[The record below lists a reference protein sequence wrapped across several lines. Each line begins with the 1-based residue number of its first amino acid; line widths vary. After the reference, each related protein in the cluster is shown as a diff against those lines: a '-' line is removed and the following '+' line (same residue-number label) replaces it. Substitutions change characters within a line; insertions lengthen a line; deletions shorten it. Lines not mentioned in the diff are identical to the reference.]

1 MKKGQDS
8 EEFENGNIFAAAYQ
22 LQHLMKN
29 KRASSGENEAL
40 YKLTNYK
47 PDTNILILLL
57 YQRKRL
63 LNITITIKKL
73 IHCSNGN
80 KSRQLLVVM
89 FLLIPTKLSRG
100 TKAKLNNQNIKAQ
113 TTGWFKSYRL
123 QIISL

>member
-47 PDTNILILLL
+47 PDTNIWILLL
-57 YQRKRL
+57 YQIKKHL
-63 LNITITIKKL
+63 SITIITIKH
-73 IHCSNGN
+73 IRCSNSN
-80 KSRQLLVVM
+80 KMRQLLV
-89 FLLIPTKLSRG
+89 
-100 TKAKLNNQNIKAQ
+100 
-113 TTGWFKSYRL
+113 
-123 QIISL
+123 